1 MRRRVPV
8 KPNVDFQGIH
18 ENIMAKEKKLSPK
31 YQVWVDAR
39 KRYRLSHAHIQMARE
54 IGLNPKKLGK
64 MANHKQEPWKLPLPE
79 YIEELYFK
87 HFKKEASENI
97 LPIEQIVKN
106 KKRKQAAKKELKRQ
120 AKANNAV
127 ERDRAINR
135 DSEEIPF

>member
-1 MRRRVPV
+1 
-8 KPNVDFQGIH
+8 
-18 ENIMAKEKKLSPK
+18 
-31 YQVWVDAR
+31 
-39 KRYRLSHAHIQMARE
+39 MARE

-87 HFKKEASENI
+87 HFKKEAPENI

-127 ERDRAINR
+127 ERERAINR